1 MYLSA
6 DHWLKSGRLNDI
18 QIDFYNAGPVLFG
31 VKEYVP
37 ALMEYVERY
46 KARLHFSHR
55 LTKIDGPAKKAWF
68 TVTDADGNTSM
79 LETSFDM
86 IHVVPPQQAPDFIR
100 ASKLVDAAG
109 WVDVNQDT
117 LQHKIY
123 PNIYALGDV
132 TNCPNAKTAAAARK
146 QAPVVATNVLFDLNK
161 GKQRAA
167 YDGYGSCPLTVE
179 RGKIVLAE
187 FAPISLMAIMLSA
200 GVAAGLGLRT
210 GIVRYKAA
218 TLLATFGVLC
228 APLGVYVAH
237 QLPEKVLAILFSIV
251 LLTVSWRSFQKFQT
265 PTLLI
270 GDDCD
275 DPNGCDDEEKVEPA
289 CAVNPATSKLFWTA
303 PCTKRL
309 ILTGGFSG
317 FLSGLLGVGGGFIIV
332 PTLHSISNLET
343 KMIVATSLAV
353 IALVSMASALSYA
366 GNGAI
371 LWGIAVPFIT

>member
-1 MYLSA
+1 MIDPISLSIT
-6 DHWLKSGRLNDI
+6 LG
-18 QIDFYNAGPVLFG
+18 LFVG
-31 VKEYVP
+31 
-37 ALMEYVERY
+37 
-46 KARLHFSHR
+46 F
-55 LTKIDGPAKKAWF
+55 
-68 TVTDADGNTSM
+68 
-79 LETSFDM
+79 
-86 IHVVPPQQAPDFIR
+86 
-100 ASKLVDAAG
+100 
-109 WVDVNQDT
+109 
-117 LQHKIY
+117 
-123 PNIYALGDV
+123 
-132 TNCPNAKTAAAARK
+132 
-146 QAPVVATNVLFDLNK
+146 
-161 GKQRAA
+161 
-167 YDGYGSCPLTVE
+167 
-179 RGKIVLAE
+179 VLAITGAGGAILSLPLLV
-187 FAPISLMAIMLSA
+187 FFLHLKIIDAAPISLMAIMLSA
-200 GVAAGLGLRT
+200 GLAAGLGLRS

-237 QLPEKVLAILFSIV
+237 QLPEKALAILFSIV
-251 LLTVSWRSFQKFQT
+251 LLIVSWRSFQKFQT

-275 DPNGCDDEEKVEPA
+275 DPNGCDDAEKEEPA

-366 GNGAI
+366 GHGII
-371 LWGIAVPFIT
+371 LWGIAVPFVSATVMGMILGRMLHSKIPSHMSVLIFGILSLSIAVLMLIKTVIEF

>member
-1 MYLSA
+1 MVDPISLS
-6 DHWLKSGRLNDI
+6 I
-18 QIDFYNAGPVLFG
+18 
-31 VKEYVP
+31 
-37 ALMEYVERY
+37 
-46 KARLHFSHR
+46 
-55 LTKIDGPAKKAWF
+55 
-68 TVTDADGNTSM
+68 
-79 LETSFDM
+79 
-86 IHVVPPQQAPDFIR
+86 
-100 ASKLVDAAG
+100 
-109 WVDVNQDT
+109 
-117 LQHKIY
+117 
-123 PNIYALGDV
+123 ALG
-132 TNCPNAKTAAAARK
+132 
-146 QAPVVATNVLFDLNK
+146 LFV
-161 GKQRAA
+161 GF
-167 YDGYGSCPLTVE
+167 
-179 RGKIVLAE
+179 VLAITGAGGAILSLPLLM
-187 FAPISLMAIMLSA
+187 FFLHLRMIDAAPISLMAIMLSA
-200 GVAAGLGLRT
+200 GIAAGLGLKS

-237 QLPEKVLAILFSIV
+237 QLPEKVLAILFSFV
-251 LLTVSWRSFQKFQT
+251 LLTVSIRSFQKFKT

-275 DPNGCDDEEKVEPA
+275 DPNGCDENEKEEPA

-353 IALVSMASALSYA
+353 IALVSMASAVSYA

-371 LWGIAVPFIT
+371 LWNIAIPFVSATVGGMLLGRLLHTKIPSHISVLIFSILSLIIAVLMFFNTVIGF

>member
-1 MYLSA
+1 MIDPISLSI
-6 DHWLKSGRLNDI
+6 LLG
-18 QIDFYNAGPVLFG
+18 LFVG
-31 VKEYVP
+31 
-37 ALMEYVERY
+37 
-46 KARLHFSHR
+46 F
-55 LTKIDGPAKKAWF
+55 
-68 TVTDADGNTSM
+68 
-79 LETSFDM
+79 
-86 IHVVPPQQAPDFIR
+86 
-100 ASKLVDAAG
+100 
-109 WVDVNQDT
+109 
-117 LQHKIY
+117 
-123 PNIYALGDV
+123 
-132 TNCPNAKTAAAARK
+132 
-146 QAPVVATNVLFDLNK
+146 
-161 GKQRAA
+161 
-167 YDGYGSCPLTVE
+167 
-179 RGKIVLAE
+179 VLAITGAGGAILSLPLLV
-187 FAPISLMAIMLSA
+187 FFLHLRMIDAAPISLMAIMLSA
-200 GVAAGLGLRT
+200 GIAAGLGLKS

-237 QLPEKVLAILFSIV
+237 QLPEKVLAILFSFV
-251 LLTVSWRSFQKFQT
+251 LLIVSIRSFQKFQT

-275 DPNGCDDEEKVEPA
+275 DPNGCDENEKEEPA

-353 IALVSMASALSYA
+353 IALVSMASAVSYA

-371 LWGIAVPFIT
+371 LWNIAIPFVSATVGGMLLGRLLHTKIPSHISVLIFSILSLIIALLMLLNTVVRF

>member
-1 MYLSA
+1 M
-6 DHWLKSGRLNDI
+6 
-18 QIDFYNAGPVLFG
+18 IDP
-31 VKEYVP
+31 
-37 ALMEYVERY
+37 
-46 KARLHFSHR
+46 
-55 LTKIDGPAKKAWF
+55 I
-68 TVTDADGNTSM
+68 SM
-79 LETSFDM
+79 S
-86 IHVVPPQQAPDFIR
+86 I
-100 ASKLVDAAG
+100 
-109 WVDVNQDT
+109 
-117 LQHKIY
+117 
-123 PNIYALGDV
+123 ALG
-132 TNCPNAKTAAAARK
+132 
-146 QAPVVATNVLFDLNK
+146 LFV
-161 GKQRAA
+161 G
-167 YDGYGSCPLTVE
+167 V
-179 RGKIVLAE
+179 VLAITGAGGAILSLPLLV
-187 FAPISLMAIMLSA
+187 FFLNLKMIDAAPISLMAIMLSA
-200 GVAAGLGLRT
+200 GLAAALGLRS

-237 QLPEKVLAILFSIV
+237 QLPEKVLAILFSFV

-275 DPNGCDDEEKVEPA
+275 DPNGCDDEKKVEPA

-303 PCTKRL
+303 PCTQRL

-366 GNGAI
+366 GSNEI
-371 LWGIAVPFIT
+371 LWGIAVPFITASVAGMLVGRLLHSKIPSHISVLIFGILSLAIATSMLLKIVFTI